1 MMKRQIATTAMA
13 ALLGLSVAMPAF
25 AGVIEDRQA
34 NFKANN
40 LAMRTIGAAIG
51 ANDVDTIKA
60 QANKIAE
67 WAKVMPDYFPEGSNS
82 PSVKDDLWANF
93 DLFVSQ
99 ANDNHKA
106 ALALIEVAD
115 SNDQD
120 KIVGALRAVG
130 ATCKA
135 CHQNFKGY

>member
-1 MMKRQIATTAMA
+1 MKTQITTLATA
-13 ALLGLSVAMPAF
+13 ALFGIIASLPVS

-34 NFKANN
+34 QFKANN

-51 ANDVDTIKA
+51 ANDVATIKD
-60 QANKIAE
+60 QAGKIAD
-67 WAKVMPDYFPEGSNS
+67 WAKVMPDYFPEGSAS
-82 PSVKDDLWANF
+82 PSVKGDLWDNF
-93 DLFVSQ
+93 DLFVKQ
-99 ANDNHKA
+99 ANDNREA
-106 ALALIEVAD
+106 AMALIAVAD
-115 SNDQD
+115 SGDSD